1 MYDRNRIEAEKFIY
15 AFTGMSLSEYTDNLL
30 KEFQN
35 EVGKIYKKLS
45 SIDNNFYIDEL
56 RREIS
61 DLGEKDVLYTV
72 SETAKLIKSNPTYV
86 YNLIKAGLLPVLK
99 LGSFKIRRTALI
111 DFLNKYENWDVSDPS
126 NPRPI
131 TF

>member
-1 MYDRNRIEAEKFIY
+1 MYDRNRIVAEKFIY

-45 SIDNNFYIDEL
+45 SVDNNFYIDEL

-61 DLGEKDVLYTV
+61 NLGEKDILYTV
-72 SETAKLIKSNPTYV
+72 TETAKLIKSNPTYV
-86 YNLIKAGLLPVLK
+86 YSLIKAGLLPALK
-99 LGSFKIRRTALI
+99 LGSFKIRRTTLI
-111 DFLNKYENWDVSDPS
+111 DFLNKYEKWDVSDPS

-131 TF
+131 AF